1 MHRPAR
7 LRDLRQSKSS
17 SGSSRC
23 ALTSE
28 HEVECEQQH
37 LIPFNPAAGVQ
48 PRDRKGALHLD
59 RLAAAGKR
67 EHAQCANAAAE
78 AAHPAADGAVV
89 RWDRRGVLRLLR
101 IPVRDEVHPHPPH
114 PPPPP
119 RGEAAAG
126 RPPPPSPPRAEI
138 TRGSAGTRRRRTS
151 RRCARTGSRR
161 ARGRRRWSRGRS
173 ATCSSSAAR
182 YPRPPA
188 PCPRAGRGDA
198 RASLRP
204 WLPQQPLQLG
214 VRDAACPI
222 STG

>member
-28 HEVECEQQH
+28 HELECEQQH

-126 RPPPPSPPRAEI
+126 RPPPLPS
-138 TRGSAGTRRRRTS
+138 TRRDNSRKRWDPTEADLATVRAHRQQTRAWQETMEPGEVRDLLEQRRQVPAPPCALPPS
-151 RRCARTGSRR
+151 RSGRR
-161 ARGRRRWSRGRS
+161 AGVAPALAAP
-173 ATCSSSAAR
+173 ATPAAR
-182 YPRPPA
+182 
-188 PCPRAGRGDA
+188 CEGRGVSD
-198 RASLRP
+198 
-204 WLPQQPLQLG
+204 
-214 VRDAACPI
+214 
-222 STG
+222 